1 MTTSTTTSMTTSTTS
16 TGHPSTAPAGG
27 RRLLDGAGTDHSA
40 HLERYGALPHPKLE
54 DLLRMLAESGLTG
67 RGGGGFPTSIKVRA
81 VAGGSRKPVVVGN
94 GMEGEPLSSKDAVL
108 LSRNPHL
115 VLDGLELLARAMHAK
130 RAILA
135 VGSEIDPGPVT
146 VAARRRRVHV
156 VALDGGFV
164 AGQETALVNRLN
176 GRAPIPRD
184 PFTRVTECGV
194 DGRPTL
200 VLNAETLAQVALAA
214 RYGAAW
220 FRSAGLPDDPGTSL
234 FTISGS
240 VVRPGVVEAERG
252 ARLSDALAP
261 AGPVR
266 PAAVLVGGYHGGWV
280 PASHL
285 DVRLTRADLAAYS
298 ASVGAGIL
306 HVLDVETCPLDFA
319 ADVLDY
325 LAGQSAR
332 QCGPCLNGLPRLAGD
347 VHRLAVG
354 SRDRS
359 LPTEVARMAALV
371 TGRGACAHPDG
382 SARFVA
388 STLEV
393 FGGHVAAHLDGRCPS
408 ARPTRPRKAG
418 S

>member
-1 MTTSTTTSMTTSTTS
+1 MTTSTTTSSPT
-16 TGHPSTAPAGG
+16 TGHPSMAPTGG

-40 HLERYGALPHPKLE
+40 HLARYGALPHPTLH
-54 DLLRMLAESGLTG
+54 DLLRTVTDSGLTG
-67 RGGGGFPTSIKVRA
+67 RGGGGFPTGTKVRA
-81 VAGGSRKPVVVGN
+81 VASGPRRPIVVGN

-108 LSRNPHL
+108 LTRNPHL
-115 VLDGLELLARAMHAK
+115 VLDGLELLARAMRAK

-135 VGSEIDPGPVT
+135 VGPEIDPGPVT
-146 VAARRRRVHV
+146 AAARRRRVHV
-156 VALDGGFV
+156 AALDGGFV

-176 GRAPIPRD
+176 GRAPIPGD
-184 PFTRVTECGV
+184 PFTRVTQCGV

-220 FRSAGLPDDPGTSL
+220 FRSAGLPGDPGTSL

-240 VVRPGVVEAERG
+240 VVRPGVIEAERG

-261 AGPVR
+261 AGLVR
-266 PAAVLVGGYHGGWV
+266 PAAVLVGGYHGAWV
-280 PASHL
+280 PAADL

-347 VHRLAVG
+347 LHRLAVG
-354 SRDRS
+354 VRDPG
-359 LPTEVARMAALV
+359 LPAELARMSALV

-388 STLEV
+388 STLDV
-393 FGGHVAAHLDGRCPS
+393 FRGHVDAHLEGRCPAS
-408 ARPTRPRKAG
+408 RLTRPRKAT